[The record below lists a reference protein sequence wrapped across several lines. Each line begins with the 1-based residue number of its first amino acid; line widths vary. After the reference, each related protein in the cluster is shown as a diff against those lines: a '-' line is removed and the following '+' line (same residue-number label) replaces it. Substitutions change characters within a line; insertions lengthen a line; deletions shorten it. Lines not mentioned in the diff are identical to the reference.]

1 VPRPTVTVI
10 VPFAGSDEELD
21 RCLAAMSG
29 VGAEQLLIA
38 DNRPV
43 PRPGLVDARGFASSY
58 HARQVAAEQATG
70 EWLVFLDADTVP
82 EPGLLDAYFDPSP
95 GDRAGVLA
103 GGIEDWV
110 EADTPVARYVA
121 ARRKLDQ
128 ATTLAHPRAPYAQTA
143 NCAVRRAA
151 LEAVG
156 GFPDPVRSGG
166 DADLC
171 WRLQAAGWTLESR
184 PEARVRHRN
193 RTTLRALLA
202 QLHRHGS
209 GMMWLERRHPGS
221 FPPPTP
227 RELLGRFKLL
237 ARPHGALDV
246 LALWARDI
254 GRLRANGDPT
264 PP

>member
-1 VPRPTVTVI
+1 VRPTVTVI
-10 VPFAGSDEELD
+10 VPFAGTDEELD
-21 RCLAAMSG
+21 RCLAAMDAL
-29 VGAEQLLIA
+29 GAEQLLIA
-38 DNRPV
+38 DNRPS

-58 HARQVAAEQATG
+58 FARQVAARQATG

-82 EPGLLDAYFDPSP
+82 KPGLLDAYFDPAP

-110 EADTPVARYVA
+110 EDDTPVARYVA

-143 NCAVRRAA
+143 NCAVRRTAF
-151 LEAVG
+151 EAVG
-156 GFPDPVRSGG
+156 GFPDPVRSGA

-171 WRLQAAGWTLESR
+171 WRLQDAGWTLESR
-184 PEARVRHRN
+184 PAARVRHRN
-193 RTTLRALLA
+193 RASLGALLA
-202 QLHRHGS
+202 QLHRHGA
-209 GMMWLERRHPGS
+209 GMMWLERRYPGA

-227 RELLGRFKLL
+227 WELAGRFAMLG
-237 ARPHGALDV
+237 RPHGALDFV
-246 LALWARDI
+246 SLWARDV
-254 GRLRANGDPT
+254 GRLHANGDPT